1 MATKSLLLGRY
12 SREVIAASVAIPVK
26 DHFVSVSQAGVRFIS
41 KEKKDLLKMEIYTIT
56 DILVL

>member
-1 MATKSLLLGRY
+1 LGRY